1 MFEYRCWHCNERTVH
16 IAVPVDN
23 LLGYLHC
30 PAVPSTVLLNAD
42 ALFVRR
48 TELFCCEIGEEAFIF
63 FKRLSARIP
72 AESEGL
78 QLRTARLRSRESS
91 SHAVCSGWALQ
102 ALRKDQG
109 VVFCIK
115 FPQ

>member
-1 MFEYRCWHCNERTVH
+1 MLSEHRCWHCSERTAH
-16 IAVPVDN
+16 TAIPADN

-42 ALFVRR
+42 ALIIMSAENSEAAFV
-48 TELFCCEIGEEAFIF
+48 F

-78 QLRTARLRSRESS
+78 R
-91 SHAVCSGWALQ
+91 
-102 ALRKDQG
+102 
-109 VVFCIK
+109 
-115 FPQ
+115 P